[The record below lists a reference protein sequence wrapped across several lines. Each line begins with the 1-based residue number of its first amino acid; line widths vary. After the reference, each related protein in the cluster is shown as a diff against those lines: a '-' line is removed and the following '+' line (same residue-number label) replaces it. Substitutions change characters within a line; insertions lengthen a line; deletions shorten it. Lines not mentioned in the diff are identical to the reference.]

1 MKNQTLQP
9 GTSTFLSKFLAPPGV
24 KSVPVN
30 QPKDSNH
37 RKESSSVKF
46 FNKINVVGRI
56 TGVAGGKGLNL
67 CGFDSI
73 MVSLRNRM
81 AESRGRQSACV

>member
-1 MKNQTLQP
+1 M
-9 GTSTFLSKFLAPPGV
+9 
-24 KSVPVN
+24 PVN
-30 QPKDSNH
+30 QPKDSNK

-67 CGFDSI
+67 CGFHSI
-73 MVSLRNRM
+73 LVSLRKRM
-81 AESRGRQSACV
+81 AESRGRQNACV

>member
-9 GTSTFLSKFLAPPGV
+9 GTSPFLSKFLAPPGV

-30 QPKDSNH
+30 QPKDSNE
-37 RKESSSVKF
+37 RKESRSVKF

-56 TGVAGGKGLNL
+56 TRVAGGKGLNL
-67 CGFDSI
+67 CGFHSI
-73 MVSLRNRM
+73 LASLKNRM
-81 AESRGRQSACV
+81 AESRRQQNACV

>member
-9 GTSTFLSKFLAPPGV
+9 GTSTFLSKFWAPLGV

-46 FNKINVVGRI
+46 FKKINEVGRI
-56 TGVAGGKGLNL
+56 TRVAGGKGLNL
-67 CGFDSI
+67 CGFSFNISEFKKQD
-73 MVSLRNRM
+73 
-81 AESRGRQSACV
+81 GRK

>member
-9 GTSTFLSKFLAPPGV
+9 GTSPFLSNFLVPPGV

-30 QPKDSNH
+30 QPKDSNQ

-46 FNKINVVGRI
+46 FHKINVVGRM

-67 CGFDSI
+67 CGFSFNISEFKKQD
-73 MVSLRNRM
+73 
-81 AESRGRQSACV
+81 GRK

>member
-9 GTSTFLSKFLAPPGV
+9 GTSPFLSKFWAPPGV

-30 QPKDSNH
+30 QPKDSTH

-46 FNKINVVGRI
+46 FNNINEVGRI

-67 CGFDSI
+67 YGFSFNI
-73 MVSLRNRM
+73 SEFKKQN
-81 AESRGRQSACV
+81 GRK

>member
-9 GTSTFLSKFLAPPGV
+9 GTSPFLSKFWAPPGV

-37 RKESSSVKF
+37 RKASSSVKF
-46 FNKINVVGRI
+46 FKKINELGRI

-67 CGFDSI
+67 CGFSFNISEFKKQD
-73 MVSLRNRM
+73 
-81 AESRGRQSACV
+81 GRK